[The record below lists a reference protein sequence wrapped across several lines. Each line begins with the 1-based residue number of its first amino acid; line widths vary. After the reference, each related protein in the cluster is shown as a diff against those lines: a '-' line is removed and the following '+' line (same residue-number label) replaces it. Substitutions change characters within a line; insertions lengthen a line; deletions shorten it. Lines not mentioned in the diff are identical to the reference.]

1 MGCILPTILA
11 FCSEW
16 DIPWLDAPSHG
27 GLLTLGLKW
36 TKLGRIVPV
45 CPWLWVLVHKREH
58 NPGMESLQLCGQCDP
73 VHPSAGSRPGHSGSC
88 SCLFRIL
95 WTKQCFHVEQCSP
108 WSTLWSGLGGA
119 LRGTIDFCNTKQSWL
134 CERGCE
140 IPTWLSE
147 ILIRDGQTRG
157 RKIRNPFALFLR
169 LKKVQLTFCLPPVIF
184 PGCAGSSHP
193 GSSRVWLW
201 SCWSTGEAAVPWQD
215 F

>member
-1 MGCILPTILA
+1 MGCILP
-11 FCSEW
+11 
-16 DIPWLDAPSHG
+16 P
-27 GLLTLGLKW
+27 GLLHQNGTSLGWMPPPTVESSPLGLNGQKW
-36 TKLGRIVPV
+36 GELSSCAPGCGCCALSLSWT
-45 CPWLWVLVHKREH
+45 
-58 NPGMESLQLCGQCDP
+58 NPGMESLQLHGQCDP
-73 VHPSAGSRPGHSGSC
+73 AHPSAGSWPGHCGSC
-88 SCLFRIL
+88 SCLFRIS
-95 WTKQCFHVEQCSP
+95 WTKECFHVEQCSP

-134 CERGCE
+134 CEKGCE
-140 IPTWLSE
+140 ISAWLSE

-169 LKKVQLTFCLPPVIF
+169 LKKVQLAFCLPPVIF

-201 SCWSTGEAAVPWQD
+201 SCWSTGEAAVSWQD